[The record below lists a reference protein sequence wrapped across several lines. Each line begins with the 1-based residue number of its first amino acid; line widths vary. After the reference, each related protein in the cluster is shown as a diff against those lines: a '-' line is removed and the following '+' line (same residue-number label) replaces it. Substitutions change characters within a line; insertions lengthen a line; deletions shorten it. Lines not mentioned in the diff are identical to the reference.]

1 MVFFRMAA
9 SKSAFPPSS
18 STQPLDSSSVPPL
31 SARSALQFQTVLS
44 PFRLAS
50 GHGSRNTDHGPRL
63 RSNAASASPFPT
75 ARCPV
80 LLTPP
85 KSHAAPTLPVC
96 KNRALRTR
104 SESTFA
110 QLLIALGFNPFR
122 NNAYEKFGEGPRRSS
137 PKVCQLVTSQS
148 SPRRPTHEHPLT
160 PVLSA
165 IYFTTL
171 WIREWLKQFPSSPR
185 LPCKNR
191 SANAPAI
198 CSGSPHPSRGDS

>member
-1 MVFFRMAA
+1 MVFFHMAA
-9 SKSAFPPSS
+9 SKSAFPPCS

-110 QLLIALGFNPFR
+110 QLLIPLGFNPFR
-122 NNAYEKFGEGPRRSS
+122 NNAYEKFGEGPRRCS

-148 SPRRPTHEHPLT
+148 PPRPTHEHPLT

-171 WIREWLKQFPSSPR
+171 CIPGVAETIPVLASFTMQESVGQRPGH
-185 LPCKNR
+185 LPGQP
-191 SANAPAI
+191 APFA
-198 CSGSPHPSRGDS
+198 R